1 MNDQDNSSSPGNGVR
16 RQDGGSGTAPVTPP
30 DPEVPAKATR
40 RHFSAAY
47 KKRILEAIDA
57 CDKGSGD
64 IASLLRREGLYS
76 SHLTTWKQQREAG
89 TVAGLAPKKRGRKAK
104 PVNPLAKKVA
114 ELERENRSLQKQL
127 TKAETIID
135 FQKKLSEILEIPLKD
150 GEGK

>member
-1 MNDQDNSSSPGNGVR
+1 MNEQDNNNSPGNGVR
-16 RQDGGSGTAPVTPP
+16 RPDGRAAPAPIIP

-47 KKRILEAIDA
+47 KKRILEAVDA
-57 CDKGSGD
+57 CEKGSGD
-64 IASLLRREGLYS
+64 IAALLRREGLYS
-76 SHLTTWKQQREAG
+76 SHLTTWKKQREAG
-89 TVAGLAPKKRGRKAK
+89 TLAGLAPQKRGRKSK

>member
-1 MNDQDNSSSPGNGVR
+1 MNDQDNSNSPGNGVR

-47 KKRILEAIDA
+47 KKRILEAVDA
-57 CDKGSGD
+57 FDKGSGD

-150 GEGK
+150 SEGK